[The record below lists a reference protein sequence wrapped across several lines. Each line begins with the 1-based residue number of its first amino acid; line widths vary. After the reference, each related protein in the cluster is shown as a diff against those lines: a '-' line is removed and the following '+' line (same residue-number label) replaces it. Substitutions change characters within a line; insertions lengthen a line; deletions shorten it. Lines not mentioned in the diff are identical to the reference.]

1 MQCDC
6 FISSQAKGANRTKEL
21 KKLLESL
28 KFLNLSHATSTKPGT
43 YGKTHILR
51 LQSKCV
57 TILYIFSDLLD
68 KYWDSIACKIH
79 ISVISTGWSLVTT
92 ERLVGLVGRNK
103 CRLGLFDKPNKCH
116 LEITRINLIP
126 TLKGFLS

>member
-1 MQCDC
+1 MQCDW

-57 TILYIFSDLLD
+57 TIFSTSFLICLTNIEIVLHV
-68 KYWDSIACKIH
+68 KS
-79 ISVISTGWSLVTT
+79 ISVL
-92 ERLVGLVGRNK
+92 
-103 CRLGLFDKPNKCH
+103 
-116 LEITRINLIP
+116 
-126 TLKGFLS
+126 